1 MCLQGMWV
9 KRKRSV
15 RIVVCGY
22 QMSLPIPL
30 RNRRVTIYV
39 CYAKK
44 MFIKIQ
50 RSDFKISLRILQ
62 HGDEKH
68 ILMIKVETI

>member
-1 MCLQGMWV
+1 MWV

-15 RIVVCGY
+15 RTVLRRDQV
-22 QMSLPIPL
+22 SLPFPL
-30 RNRRVTIYV
+30 GNRRVIIYV

-44 MFIKIQ
+44 MFIKTQ
-50 RSDFKISLRILQ
+50 RADFKTFLRILQ

-68 ILMIKVETI
+68 ILMIKAETI